1 MNTPWCDQGSPDGTL
16 FTWGVNSY
24 VDIEIGYSN
33 NYTQVYRIG
42 NDPSANAM
50 YFPSSTGY
58 NTSSGGVSIDLE
70 AKDWIY
76 VEAGTNQAT
85 VIRFKYFMVQVE
97 RYISLT
103 KRTQPI
109 TIIQKLMDT

>member
-1 MNTPWCDQGSPDGTL
+1 
-16 FTWGVNSY
+16 
-24 VDIEIGYSN
+24 
-33 NYTQVYRIG
+33 
-42 NDPSANAM
+42 M

-85 VIRFKYFMVQVE
+85 VIRFKYFMGSGGEIYILDEKDSTNYHHSEIDGYVTYVQHP
-97 RYISLT
+97 RAI
-103 KRTQPI
+103 
-109 TIIQKLMDT
+109 